1 MSVQIEKNLRIN
13 GDLTAGEDLTVDCAF
28 EGSIQVPGHHLTIAA
43 GSKVHAAVS
52 AQIVTVHGTFEGQ
65 IEAEILHV
73 APGATVTATVIAK
86 KLAIH
91 DGALVNA
98 SINTERAR
106 AAGDVAR
113 HRAAQRLTEATSS
126 DEPSGEASR
135 PVEPEGSS
143 DQAAPHQ
150 E

>member
-13 GDLTAGEDLTVDCAF
+13 GDLTAGEDLTVDCTF

-43 GSKVHAAVS
+43 GSQVHAAVS
-52 AQIVTVHGTFEGQ
+52 AQIVTVRGTFEGQ
-65 IEAEILHV
+65 IEAETLHV
-73 APGATVTATVIAK
+73 AQGATVTATVIAK
-86 KLAIH
+86 KVAIQ

-126 DEPSGEASR
+126 NEPSAGASR
-135 PVEPEGSS
+135 PPESEASS
-143 DQAAPHQ
+143 DPAAPHQ

>member
-13 GDLTAGEDLTVDCAF
+13 GDLTAGEDLIVDCAF
-28 EGSIQVPGHHLTIAA
+28 EGSIQLPGHHLTIAA
-43 GSKVHAAVS
+43 GSQVHGAVS
-52 AQIVTVHGTFEGQ
+52 AQVVTVQGTFEGQ

-73 APGATVTATVIAK
+73 APGATLNATAIVK
-86 KLAIH
+86 KLTIQ
-91 DGALVNA
+91 DGALVNG

-126 DEPSGEASR
+126 DEPAAEA
-135 PVEPEGSS
+135 
-143 DQAAPHQ
+143 
-150 E
+150 